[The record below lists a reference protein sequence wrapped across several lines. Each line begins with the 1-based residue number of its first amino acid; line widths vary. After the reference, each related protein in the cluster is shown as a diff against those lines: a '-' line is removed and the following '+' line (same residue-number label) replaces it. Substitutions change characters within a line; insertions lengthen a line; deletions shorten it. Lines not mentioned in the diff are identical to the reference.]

1 MTKFMADARVQ
12 AAVDNWA
19 PRFTAQGV
27 DYNDFVRTTARIERW
42 DEWLDAW
49 TATADMHAELAR
61 EAEEQG
67 RRLTAGEAYVRAGLG
82 YHFAKFVWLVDMAK
96 HRAAAEKAV
105 TSLYAAHRLLD
116 LTAERIE
123 APCDELAT
131 PASGKA
137 EPECTEGRRS
147 ETAEEPEAGSF
158 AAGTVV
164 GNLRRPANCG
174 SPPLVFLLPGLDS
187 TKEEFFHWEN
197 VFLARGMAT
206 LSLEGPGQG
215 ETGYTTHIRPDYE
228 IAVAA
233 MLDVLTGRSDIDLE
247 RVGIVGVSLG
257 GYYAP
262 RAAAFERR
270 LKAVAA
276 IGGAYDFGACWPD
289 LPSLTR
295 EAFVHHSGAGD
306 EAEAQERASQ
316 LSLAGVAPQV
326 AQPLLI
332 VFGQQDRLIPWQQA
346 ERLAAEAPDARLVML
361 PDGNHVCNNIPYKY
375 RPLVADWI
383 SEELSHVG

>member
-1 MTKFMADARVQ
+1 
-12 AAVDNWA
+12 
-19 PRFTAQGV
+19 
-27 DYNDFVRTTARIERW
+27 
-42 DEWLDAW
+42 
-49 TATADMHAELAR
+49 
-61 EAEEQG
+61 
-67 RRLTAGEAYVRAGLG
+67 
-82 YHFAKFVWLVDMAK
+82 
-96 HRAAAEKAV
+96 
-105 TSLYAAHRLLD
+105 
-116 LTAERIE
+116 
-123 APCDELAT
+123 
-131 PASGKA
+131 
-137 EPECTEGRRS
+137 
-147 ETAEEPEAGSF
+147 
-158 AAGTVV
+158 
-164 GNLRRPANCG
+164 
-174 SPPLVFLLPGLDS
+174 
-187 TKEEFFHWEN
+187 
-197 VFLARGMAT
+197 
-206 LSLEGPGQG
+206 
-215 ETGYTTHIRPDYE
+215 
-228 IAVAA
+228 
-233 MLDVLTGRSDIDLE
+233 MLDVLAGRSDIDLE

-262 RAAAFERR
+262 RAAVFERR

-276 IGGAYDFGACWPD
+276 IGGPYDFGACWPD

-332 VFGQQDRLIPWQQA
+332 VFGQQDRLIPWWQA